1 MSLDK
6 KIRSRS
12 AGVRIRKPNTLET
25 LDSFVISEGGEGF
38 EKKVHHPSERGTSDT
53 SGKFSKVEQS
63 CVNRLC
69 PPAGKPGLQYPVSI
83 IIG

>member
-38 EKKVHHPSERGTSDT
+38 EKKITTSDT

-69 PPAGKPGLQYPVSI
+69 PPAGKPGLRYPVSI